1 MAKPLRSDLEELIDA
16 GIINIETA
24 GKIEAWYHQKQA
36 STPNKFTTILS
47 IFGSLLVSLG
57 IVLLIA
63 HNWDELSN
71 LLKTIFAF
79 LPLLVGQVLCIY
91 TLLRKKGNM
100 LWSESSAIFLFFAI
114 ASAIALISQ
123 IYHVSGTLPSFL
135 LTWLLLA
142 FPLIYI
148 MPSSVVSLLYIA
160 VSTWYGVEV
169 GYSGYYTSYQT
180 DMPHFYLML
189 MALAAPHFYLLW
201 KNKRS
206 GTFFHLHNW
215 MVSLSI
221 VIMLGAFIERHYPY
235 SEWGFIAYLSLFT
248 IFYRIGTS
256 ASYPKSKFISNPF
269 LSLGIVGTITILMTW
284 SFDWPWNELIYNK
297 PATRYFWGWIFSF
310 IAIALLAVNFFLTV
324 VLQKRRAWANISPVE
339 YSPFVLMLLVL
350 LLPNLPSGN
359 QLIINAWILLIG
371 LYFIRGGSKE
381 DHLGILNFGLLII
394 FALALIRF
402 FDDSIPF
409 VWRGLFFLIT
419 GAGFFIANY
428 WMLKKRKQSSA
439 KNIPS

>member
-1 MAKPLRSDLEELIDA
+1 MAKPLRSDLQELIDA
-16 GIINIETA
+16 GILNTETA
-24 GKIEAWYHQKQA
+24 GKIEAWYQHKQA

-63 HNWDELSN
+63 HNWDELSR
-71 LLKTIFAF
+71 LLKTILAF
-79 LPLLVGQVLCIY
+79 FPLLLGQAVCIY
-91 TLLRKKGNM
+91 TLLRKKGNL
-100 LWSESSAIFLFFAI
+100 LWAECSAVFLFFAI
-114 ASAIALISQ
+114 ASSIALISQ
-123 IYHVSGTLPSFL
+123 IYHVSGSLPSFL

-160 VSTWYGVEV
+160 VSTWYGFEV
-169 GYSGYYTSYQT
+169 GYSWYYPSYPET
-180 DMPHFYLML
+180 PYFYIIL

-201 KNKRS
+201 KNKRA
-206 GTFFHLHNW
+206 GILFHFHNW
-215 MVSLSI
+215 IVALSI
-221 VIMLGAFIERHYPY
+221 AIMLGAFIDKAYPY

-248 IFYRIGTS
+248 IYYRIGTS
-256 ASYPKSKFISNPF
+256 ASYPASKFITNPF
-269 LSLGIVGTITILMTW
+269 LSMGIIGVITILLTW
-284 SFDWPWNELIYNK
+284 SFNWPWSELVYNK
-297 PATRYFWGWIFSF
+297 SRNQHFWGWIFSF
-310 IAIALLAVNFFLTV
+310 IAIALLAVNFLLTV
-324 VLQKRRAWANISPVE
+324 VLHKKRAWANISPVE
-339 YSPFVLMLLVL
+339 YSPFVLAFLVL
-350 LLPNLPSGN
+350 LVPNLPGIN

-371 LYFIRGGSKE
+371 LHFVRGGSKE

-394 FALALIRF
+394 FVLAVIRF

-409 VWRGLFFLIT
+409 VWRGLFFLLT

-428 WMLKKRKQSSA
+428 WMLKKRKLSSV